1 MDASSVPQEAAG
13 LQSRQSV
20 TDEFILDE
28 LLAALEA
35 AQRGEDGYDDAVRV
49 ETLCQRTGWSQTRVR
64 ARLRELLAAGNIEC
78 VRIPYRNISG
88 NLSRVPAYRVIRRG
102 DVE

>member
-1 MDASSVPQEAAG
+1 M
-13 LQSRQSV
+13 

-35 AQRGEDGYDDAVRV
+35 AQRGEGGYDDAVRV
-49 ETLCQRTGWSQTRVR
+49 EVLCQRTGWSQTRVR

-88 NLSRVPAYRVIRRG
+88 NLSRVPAYRVIRRD